1 MSKENKKQK
10 NEKKEVLSVIGLGY
24 VGLIQAAGMAKLG
37 YKVIGLDIDKEKVEK
52 INKQIPPIY
61 EKGLKELLEEIVPRY
76 FTATTDMKEAI
87 MNSDITFISVGTP
100 SKKEGSMSM
109 HQLESVVKEIAP
121 MLKDKKYHIFVVK
134 STVIPGTCEN
144 IVIKNIENL
153 SGKKFGKDFSVVM
166 NPEFLKEGEAI
177 EDFFKPDRIV
187 LGSSDKKALEKI
199 KEIYSS
205 FTCPILETGFK
216 EAEMIKYASNA
227 FLATK
232 ISFINEIGNISKR
245 MGIDANMVAKGMG
258 LDKRIN
264 PYFLRSGIGF
274 GGSCFPKD
282 VNALVY
288 KATEIGYTPRLLRA
302 VLDVNRDQPIRLLE
316 ILEQKG
322 PIKGKKIGILGLT
335 FKAGTDDTRESPALQ
350 VVKELMMEEADLI
363 LYDPEAMEKVKK
375 YFPHLK
381 YAKTGQEVIDKSDII
396 LILTEWP
403 QFRELNYGNK
413 LVIDGKNL
421 FYDKPNKPKN
431 YEGLCW

>member
-1 MSKENKKQK
+1 MQKSENKK
-10 NEKKEVLSVIGLGY
+10 EILSVIGLGY

-37 YKVIGLDIDKEKVEK
+37 YKVIGLDIDKDKVDK
-52 INKQIPPIY
+52 INNQIPPIY
-61 EKGLKELLEEIVPRY
+61 EKGLKELLEEIVPKT
-76 FTATTDMKEAI
+76 FTATTDMKKAI
-87 MNSDITFISVGTP
+87 LESDITFISVGTP

-109 HQLESVVKEIAP
+109 HQLEMVVKEFAP
-121 MLKDKKYHIFVVK
+121 LMKKKKYHIFVVK

-144 IVIKNIENL
+144 IVVKNIENL

-177 EDFFKPDRIV
+177 EDFFNPDRII
-187 LGSSDKKALEKI
+187 LGSSDKKGLDKI
-199 KEIYSS
+199 KEIYLS
-205 FTCPILETGFK
+205 FSCPILETGFK

-245 MGIDANMVAKGMG
+245 LGIDANMVAKGMG

-322 PIKGKKIGILGLT
+322 SMKGKKIGILGLT

-350 VVKELMMEEADLI
+350 VVKELMMEEANLI

-381 YAKTGQEVIDKSDII
+381 YAKSGQEVIDNSDIV

>member
-1 MSKENKKQK
+1 MNKNIEK

-37 YKVIGLDIDKEKVEK
+37 YKVIGLDIDKVKVDK
-52 INKQIPPIY
+52 INKKIPPIY
-61 EKGLKELLEEIVPRY
+61 EKGLKELLSEIVPNN
-76 FTATTDMKEAI
+76 FIAATDMKKAI
-87 MNSDITFISVGTP
+87 LDSDITFISVGTP

-109 HQLESVVKEIAP
+109 HQLEVVVKEIAP
-121 MLKDKKYHIFVVK
+121 IMKNKKYHIFVVK

-144 IVIKNIENL
+144 IVVKNIEEI

-177 EDFFKPDRIV
+177 EDFFNPDRII
-187 LGSSDKKALEKI
+187 LGSSDKKGLNKI
-199 KEIYSS
+199 KDIYSW
-205 FTCPILETGFK
+205 FKCPILETGFK

-245 MGIDANMVAKGMG
+245 LGIDANMVAKGMG

-316 ILEQKG
+316 LLEKQG
-322 PIKGKKIGILGLT
+322 SLKGKKIGILGLT
-335 FKAGTDDTRESPALQ
+335 FKDGTDDTRESPPLQ
-350 VVKELMMEEADLI
+350 VIKELMMEEAQLI

-375 YFPHLK
+375 FFPHLK
-381 YAKTGQEVIDKSDII
+381 YAKTGQEVINKSEII

-403 QFRELNYGNK
+403 IFRDLDYKNK

>member
-1 MSKENKKQK
+1 VDN
-10 NEKKEVLSVIGLGY
+10 
-24 VGLIQAAGMAKLG
+24 
-37 YKVIGLDIDKEKVEK
+37 
-52 INKQIPPIY
+52 INKGIPPIY
-61 EKGLKELLEEIVPRY
+61 EKGLKELLSEIVPKK
-76 FTATTDMKEAI
+76 FTATTDMKKAI
-87 MNSDITFISVGTP
+87 MDTDVTFISVGTP

-109 HQLESVVKEIAP
+109 HQLEAVMKEIGP
-121 MLKDKKYHIFVVK
+121 FLKNKKYHVFVIK

-144 IVIKNIENL
+144 IVVKVLEEK
-153 SGKKFGKDFSVVM
+153 SKKKFGKDFSVVM

-187 LGSSDKKALEKI
+187 IGSSDKKGLKVV
-199 KEIYSS
+199 KEIYSWFKS
-205 FTCPILETGFK
+205 PVLETGFK

-245 MGIDANMVAKGMG
+245 MGIDANVVSKGIG

-282 VNALVY
+282 VNAIVY
-288 KATEIGYTPRLLRA
+288 KATEIGFTPRLLRA

-316 ILEQKG
+316 LLEQKG
-322 PIKGKKIGILGLT
+322 PLRGKKIGILGLT

-350 VVKELMMEEADLI
+350 TIKELLMEEAELI

-375 YFPHLK
+375 FFPHLK
-381 YAKTGQEVIDKSDII
+381 YTKTGQELVNKSDII

-403 QFRELNYGNK
+403 QFKELDYGNK
-413 LVIDGKNL
+413 HVIDGKNL
-421 FYDKPNKPKN
+421 FYDSSSKRPKN
-431 YEGLCW
+431 YEGICW

>member
-1 MSKENKKQK
+1 MQKSENKK
-10 NEKKEVLSVIGLGY
+10 EILSVIGLGY
-24 VGLIQAAGMAKLG
+24 VGLIQAAGMAKIG
-37 YKVIGLDIDKEKVEK
+37 YKVIGLDIDKEKVDK
-52 INKQIPPIY
+52 INNKIPPIY
-61 EKGLKELLEEIVPRY
+61 EKGLKELLNEIVPST
-76 FTATTDMKEAI
+76 FTATTDMKKAI
-87 MNSDITFISVGTP
+87 LESDITFISVGTP

-109 HQLESVVKEIAP
+109 HQLEMVVKEFAP
-121 MLKDKKYHIFVVK
+121 LMKKKKYHIFVVK

-144 IVIKNIENL
+144 IVVKNIENI

-177 EDFFKPDRIV
+177 EDFFKPDRII
-187 LGSSDKKALEKI
+187 LGSSDKKGLDKI

-245 MGIDANMVAKGMG
+245 LGIDANMVAKGMG

-322 PIKGKKIGILGLT
+322 SMKGKKIGILGLT
-335 FKAGTDDTRESPALQ
+335 FKAGTDDTRESPPLQ
-350 VVKELMMEEADLI
+350 VIKELMMEEANLI
-363 LYDPEAMEKVKK
+363 LYDPEAMERVKK

-381 YAKTGQEVIDKSDII
+381 YAKTGQEVIDNSDIV